1 MILICSFLP
10 EKMILFDE
18 YFLIGLKSITS
29 ILLCIQILIQQK
41 FPFIS
46 ESQHSEPYMNA
57 MGVISS
63 KKLRF
68 AVIENEFGAVP
79 IDNELLVNS
88 ATWLNDTT
96 CFVHPKTYPPEV

>member
-1 MILICSFLP
+1 
-10 EKMILFDE
+10 
-18 YFLIGLKSITS
+18 
-29 ILLCIQILIQQK
+29 
-41 FPFIS
+41 
-46 ESQHSEPYMNA
+46 MNA

-63 KKLRF
+63 EKLRF

-96 CFVHPKTYPPEV
+96 VLYTPKHTLPKFNKAPKESPSQ